1 MNRSTRTLRR
11 LAATGALLAAGI
23 AAPAQAQDYGAMIQ
37 YQMNQMN
44 QMLNQGQQ
52 QVNQMV
58 QQRMQDPAVRNAYQQ
73 YLQQMQASGRQ
84 PMDFATFTYYYIYTN
99 GYSSSG
105 MAHMNRVES
114 GNRAGEMNA
123 WNGVR
128 QAERNRAEAQQGQRD
143 SYYRNQQEAGRGL
156 MGQSTYHGPNGYR
169 AQLPH
174 TWQPNGYYQ
183 HQGQQYYVDQSG
195 QYYVRGGNGYYYP
208 ISR

>member
-23 AAPAQAQDYGAMIQ
+23 AAPAQAQDFGAMIQ
-37 YQMNQMN
+37 HQMNQMN

-58 QQRMQDPAVRNAYQQ
+58 QQRMQDPAVRSAYQQ
-73 YLQQMQASGRQ
+73 YVQQMQSSGRQ

-105 MAHMNRVES
+105 IAHMNRVES
-114 GNRAGEMNA
+114 GNRAAEMNA

-128 QAERNRAEAQQGQRD
+128 QAERQRAEAQQGQRD

-156 MGQSTYHGPNGYR
+156 MGQSTYYGPNGYQ

-174 TWQPNGYYQ
+174 TWQPNAYYQ
-183 HQGQQYYVDQSG
+183 HQGQTYYVDQSG